1 MNGRRRKRKRK
12 RRREKE
18 KRIYLSEVV
27 SRDLRVNIA
36 EISSNGINGKHD
48 TKTKGAPLLFNR
60 KYRRLS
66 GFRIKPFIDPYDYE
80 LIMNFVLT
88 V

>member
-1 MNGRRRKRKRK
+1 MQSKIKNKHL
-12 RRREKE
+12 EE

-48 TKTKGAPLLFNR
+48 TKTKGAPL
-60 KYRRLS
+60 
-66 GFRIKPFIDPYDYE
+66 
-80 LIMNFVLT
+80 
-88 V
+88 